1 MLLSE
6 MSVEIICSINLLL
19 QQQVSYGTPIYECN
33 NRCKCGPDCVN
44 RVVQKG
50 RTVGLCI
57 FRTENNR
64 GWGVKAMENIKKDSL
79 VTEYVGEVITSEE
92 AERRGHIYGMILLN

>member
-1 MLLSE
+1 MN
-6 MSVEIICSINLLL
+6 NLL
-19 QQQVSYGTPIYECN
+19 QPQVSLGTPIYECN
-33 NRCKCGPDCVN
+33 NRCKCGPDCIN

-64 GWGVKAMENIKKDSL
+64 GWGVKAMENIKKGFL

-92 AERRGHIYGMILLN
+92 AERRGHIYGMILAWLGMIYNPLKLF